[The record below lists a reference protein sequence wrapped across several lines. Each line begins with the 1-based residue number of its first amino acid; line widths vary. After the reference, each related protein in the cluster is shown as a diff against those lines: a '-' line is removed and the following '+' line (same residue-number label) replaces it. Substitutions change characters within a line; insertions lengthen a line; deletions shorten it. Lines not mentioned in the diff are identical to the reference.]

1 VLLDVKVGD
10 GRSWPTRRGRSLAEL
25 CVRIGEA
32 HGRRTGA
39 LVTDMSQPLGDGV
52 GNAIEIAVAI
62 EVLRGDAMPST
73 SGSGSRC
80 WCGPGTRSTRTPS
93 P

>member
-1 VLLDVKVGD
+1 MKVGD
-10 GRSWPTRRGRSLAEL
+10 GAFLSDPADAAELAEL

-62 EVLRGDAMPST
+62 EVLRGE
-73 SGSGSRC
+73 R
-80 WCGPGTRSTRTPS
+80 RTTG
-93 P
+93 